1 MAKTWSWGEVA
12 KVNKR
17 AKGTG
22 SGGTG
27 GGFFVRGDLD
37 YEMGDLQR
45 LTIPYVLD
53 ESGQPKMLIYSAL
66 VHYIEKRGFIKLQG
80 PKGGT
85 YSPYSIRCM
94 NPLSQ
99 VDFEKGKEI
108 AKRGQYCALCTL
120 ASLQTTAR
128 FAKIEEKY
136 GSVEEFKAI
145 PKDNAEKKAFI
156 DSLNEGD
163 RVRASY
169 NNQRKETNYETY
181 MLVLRFES
189 ETKEVAGDF
198 GIEKVSTVKLGTNG
212 LPIWKPLLMKV
223 SQKRIEKFTKA
234 LQDAGRNRQLAPEMI
249 HSFTDATGQEVK
261 TAFIDFELDFP
272 VRNEKMN
279 SAADLEIRAMFTEKS
294 CITQAFVDEI
304 LGKSKDLIEKA
315 DLAWE
320 KSHANLQEFTNDE
333 YQSYMEDKGAYFTS
347 LKEQYL
353 TQNDVEF
360 ARKVLETAKGNNQFA
375 KKEDGNT
382 SGTEATETVT
392 VPDEKPVKENS
403 TEETTD
409 SVVDIGD
416 LLNLDDVDI

>member
-12 KVNKR
+12 KGNKR

-53 ESGQPKMLIYSAL
+53 ESGQPKMLIYSAPI
-66 VHYIEKRGFIKLQG
+66 HYIEKRGFIKLQG

-108 AKRGQYCALCTL
+108 AERGQYCALCTL

-279 SAADLEIRAMFTEKS
+279 SAADLEIRAMSTEKS

-353 TQNDVEF
+353 IQNDVEF

-392 VPDEKPVKENS
+392 VPDEKPVKENTAVADES
-403 TEETTD
+403 AIPAED
-409 SVVDIGD
+409 LLGLGD
-416 LLNLDDVDI
+416 LEI